1 MPKDPDI
8 KSANSKKSSKKAE
21 TKKSKAEAKANAKK
35 TDKKASLS
43 SLKFQD
49 KLKRI
54 GVSHKANKKTVAA
67 VVIGIVL
74 VIVITITTFGVL
86 IYRYK
91 MNNRAVKIAAR
102 VVPYPVASVNGN
114 VLWNTVTYNQ
124 YLFELASIQKF
135 YQSQGVDLNS
145 EDGKKKLEQLKN
157 DLITQLENNILIDQ
171 QAKKYG
177 INISQKEITTEFDQL
192 VQNAGGLDKVKQTL
206 SKLYGWSID
215 DFKDKIRQSLVQKK
229 LADKILSDTE
239 LNKTAESQAQ
249 DVLKQ
254 VQNGGDFAE
263 LAKKYSSDG
272 SAAAGGDL
280 GFFAKGQMVP
290 EFENAAFALQPGQV
304 SGVVKTQYG
313 YHIIKVTDKKDD
325 QVRASHILIKG
336 VDLESWLRDQ
346 REKAKIQQYF
356 FPN

>member
-1 MPKDPDI
+1 MANDPDI
-8 KSANSKKSSKKAE
+8 KGAKTKKSSKKSE
-21 TKKSKAEAKANAKK
+21 TKVAKK
-35 TDKKASLS
+35 TSDKKPKKQALS
-43 SLKFQD
+43 SLGFQD

-54 GVSHKANKKTVAA
+54 GVSHKANKKTVVS
-67 VVIGIVL
+67 VVIGILL
-74 VIVITITTFGVL
+74 VIIITITTFGVL

-102 VVPYPVASVNGN
+102 IIPYPVASVNGN
-114 VLWNTVTYNQ
+114 ILWNTVTYNQ

-145 EDGKKKLEQLKN
+145 EDGKKKLAQLKN
-157 DLITQLENNILIDQ
+157 DLITQLENNILIEQ
-171 QAKKYG
+171 QANKYG
-177 INISQKEITTEFDQL
+177 IKVSQKDIDEQFNQL
-192 VQNAGGLDKVKQTL
+192 VQNAGGLDKVKKTL
-206 SKLYGWSID
+206 SKLYGWNTN

-229 LADKILSDTE
+229 LADKILSDPE
-239 LNKTAESQAQ
+239 LNKAAQAQAQ
-249 DVLKQ
+249 DILKQ
-254 VQNGGDFAE
+254 VQAGGDFGE

-280 GFFAKGQMVP
+280 GFFGKGQMDP
-290 EFENAAFALQPGQV
+290 DFEKAAFALENGQV

-325 QVRASHILIKG
+325 QIRASHILIKG
-336 VDLESWLRDQ
+336 IDLDSWLADQ
-346 REKAKIQQYF
+346 RSKARIQQYF